1 MRLKTLLTV
10 SLLAATS
17 VAWAADSTKVAL
29 IKQVYREAAARPDNS
44 LNILKKYA
52 DNNLKQAI
60 RTGEKAEGVCLDADP
75 NWNSQDPQVTRKISV
90 TELGNGKVRASF
102 TQYGSRVNV
111 DYLLNCAGGSCKI
124 SDVSGIKSLMLKCR

>member
-44 LNILKKYA
+44 LDILKKGLRKQ
-52 DNNLKQAI
+52 NL
-60 RTGEKAEGVCLDADP
+60 
-75 NWNSQDPQVTRKISV
+75 
-90 TELGNGKVRASF
+90 F
-102 TQYGSRVNV
+102 
-111 DYLLNCAGGSCKI
+111 
-124 SDVSGIKSLMLKCR
+124 